1 MENAHL
7 MQNCNMIRLLFI
19 YLSLSSC
26 SGVVTKVKDGDT
38 IVIDNYMTI
47 RIAEIDAPEK
57 GQLFGYKSKDYLE
70 SIILGKKITYKE
82 YTVDDYGR
90 HICRIYLN
98 DTNIGDK
105 MVKEGYAWAYDYFA
119 ISNNIIKLQREA
131 RCNRVGMWQ
140 YQNNI
145 KPSAYRR
152 QHKNN

>member
-1 MENAHL
+1 
-7 MQNCNMIRLLFI
+7 
-19 YLSLSSC
+19 
-26 SGVVTKVKDGDT
+26 
-38 IVIDNYMTI
+38 
-47 RIAEIDAPEK
+47 
-57 GQLFGYKSKDYLE
+57 
-70 SIILGKKITYKE
+70 
-82 YTVDDYGR
+82 
-90 HICRIYLN
+90 
-98 DTNIGDK
+98 